1 MFCTQGAEMSNV
13 IENNLDSGALKD
25 NQEKYCD
32 GDVVSNSTK
41 NTENKLPCVHYEN
54 SLGLSKDLSLL
65 ASMPELY
72 DVHFLVG
79 RKKQPVGAVRAILA
93 ARSRSVLRS
102 SYLSKLN

>member
-1 MFCTQGAEMSNV
+1 MSNV
-13 IENNLDSGALKD
+13 IENNLDSVALNG

-32 GDVVSNSTK
+32 GDVELESNTTK
-41 NTENKLPCVHYEN
+41 GKLPCVHYEN

-93 ARSRSVLRS
+93 SRSR
-102 SYLSKLN
+102 